1 MVTRKVWITLFV
13 EHCVL
18 FPYVFKEKR
27 IFPSLQTISENRMG
41 LMDWKVCF
49 VLVSDA
55 LETKE
60 LGNHRLDF
68 SVRVFQGE
76 NK

>member
-1 MVTRKVWITLFV
+1 
-13 EHCVL
+13 
-18 FPYVFKEKR
+18 
-27 IFPSLQTISENRMG
+27 MG

>member
-1 MVTRKVWITLFV
+1 MY
-13 EHCVL
+13 C
-18 FPYVFKEKR
+18 FPYVFEEKR